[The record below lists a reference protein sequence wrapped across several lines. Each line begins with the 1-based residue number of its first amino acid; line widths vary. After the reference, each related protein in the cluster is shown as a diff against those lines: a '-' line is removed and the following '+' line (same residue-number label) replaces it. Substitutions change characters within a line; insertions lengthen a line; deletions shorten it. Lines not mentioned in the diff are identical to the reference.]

1 MASRRTYHVR
11 GAIREEAAMSRTWK
25 DMRADLRERRR
36 AERQAQRSV
45 RVDRVADDGFG
56 NPAFRL
62 LRPDGSP
69 MLAGLFVDRQYAED
83 WARSRRLVI
92 LDDARQLA

>member
-1 MASRRTYHVR
+1 MR
-11 GAIREEAAMSRTWK
+11 GDLAA
-25 DMRADLRERRR
+25 RRR
-36 AERQAQRSV
+36 AEWRGRRVV

-62 LRPDGSP
+62 VHGDGSP
-69 MLAGLFVDRQYAED
+69 ILGLFVDRHYAED

>member
-1 MASRRTYHVR
+1 MASRRSYHVR

-36 AERQAQRSV
+36 VEWQARRSV

-62 LRPDGSP
+62 LRSDGSP
-69 MLAGLFVDRQYAED
+69 MLAGLFVERHRAES
-83 WARSRRLVI
+83 WARSRQLVI